1 MISSRL
7 DSGLMIA
14 GLIVGSQSLTPDM
27 NLGLVR
33 LAQISVGEGEV
44 RLPFRFGVYMQKA
57 TLEK

>member
-14 GLIVGSQSLTPDM
+14 GLIVGSQSSTPDM
-27 NLGLVR
+27 NLGLAR

-44 RLPFRFGVYMQKA
+44 
-57 TLEK
+57 